1 MQTPRKDRS
10 TNVGGAHDLGLGHW
24 SHPLLGCLVIDH
36 AHGARIGILRGLA
49 PDVAEA
55 DIGPSRSIPNAPPV
69 AWLAPE
75 KGGVE
80 WTTDPAFIEA
90 AGPAANSAILRT

>member
-1 MQTPRKDRS
+1 MQTPRVNQQTS
-10 TNVGGAHDLGLGHW
+10 TRGRRHLGLGHW

-36 AHGARIGILRGLA
+36 AHDDRTGILRGLA
-49 PDVAEA
+49 PDVKKTN
-55 DIGPSRSIPNAPPV
+55 IGPSLSIPNTPPV

-80 WTTDPAFIEA
+80 WTTDPASIEA
-90 AGPAANSAILRT
+90 AVPSADGAVSCP